1 MELCDCIN
9 FVLNSTQNA
18 VHSYFRDKLQP
29 FGVTP
34 IQYSLL
40 KCLWEEDT
48 QTPTQLAQTL
58 QVDSSTVTGLLE
70 RLERKQLIVRRY
82 SREDRRSVFV
92 CLEEEGRKLQ
102 AGIEEAIRE
111 ANVAVTAG
119 MTEEEVRR
127 LKDQCELIK
136 ENARSR

>member
-1 MELCDCIN
+1 MELYDCIN
-9 FVLNSTQNA
+9 FILNSTQNA

-40 KCLWEEDT
+40 KCLWEEDI

-70 RLERKQLIVRRY
+70 RLERKKLIVRRY
-82 SREDRRSVFV
+82 SREDRRSIFV
-92 CLEEEGRKLQ
+92 CLEEEGRHLQ

-111 ANVAVTAG
+111 ANAAITTG
-119 MTEEEVRR
+119 MRPEEVQQ
-127 LKDQCELIK
+127 LKDWCALMK

>member
-1 MELCDCIN
+1 MELYDCIN

-18 VHSYFRDKLQP
+18 VHAYFREKLQP

-70 RLERKQLIVRRY
+70 RLEKKQLIIRRY
-82 SREDRRSVFV
+82 SQEDRRSVYV
-92 CLEEEGRKLQ
+92 CLEDEGRKLQ
-102 AGIEEAIRE
+102 DGIEEAIRE
-111 ANVAVTAG
+111 ANVAITAG
-119 MTEEEVRR
+119 MTDSEVKH
-127 LKDQCELIK
+127 LKKQCELMK

>member
-1 MELCDCIN
+1 MELYDCIN

-18 VHSYFRDKLQP
+18 VHSYFREKLQP

-82 SREDRRSVFV
+82 SQEDRRSVFV
-92 CLEEEGRKLQ
+92 CLEEEGHNLKDE
-102 AGIEEAIRE
+102 IEKAISEANEAI
-111 ANVAVTAG
+111 TAG
-119 MTEEEVRR
+119 MTPEEVQQ
-127 LKDQCELIK
+127 LKDQCSLMK